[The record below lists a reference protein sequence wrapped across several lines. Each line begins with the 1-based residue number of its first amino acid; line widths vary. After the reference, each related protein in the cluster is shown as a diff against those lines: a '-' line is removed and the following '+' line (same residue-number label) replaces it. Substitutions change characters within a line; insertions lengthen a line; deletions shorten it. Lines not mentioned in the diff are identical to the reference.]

1 MQLPPFNK
9 KKLINSREVC
19 GLHVVA
25 SFMNL
30 KIRED
35 SWPFW
40 IPLTF
45 QMQFWRWRCSLRET
59 WPPLLGGLRS
69 RYSSYASKKM
79 ILNEVSIYRNMPKEV
94 NRSWD
99 RESDGEAWVKK
110 GGQEKPSQWLTVAGS
125 DGWAAREKRA
135 GRRNLLSCSQRSRE
149 GDHSDA
155 ERREGSGWGSSGHWR
170 GVRTPAPSHQRLC
183 PVHRSCGS
191 TLVD

>member
-1 MQLPPFNK
+1 
-9 KKLINSREVC
+9 
-19 GLHVVA
+19 
-25 SFMNL
+25 MNL

-79 ILNEVSIYRNMPKEV
+79 MLNEVSIYRNMPKEV

-125 DGWAAREKRA
+125 DGWAAREKCA

-149 GDHSDA
+149 GT
-155 ERREGSGWGSSGHWR
+155 WGSRRGSQWR
-170 GVRTPAPSHQRLC
+170 WAQRGKWVGVLGALKRSPDPSAFTSEAVSC
-183 PVHRSCGS
+183 P
-191 TLVD
+191 